1 MSCSACFTGAKHDHG
16 TAKGSI
22 EYLYDL
28 PAYIA
33 LPPENSNPKS
43 SILFLTD
50 AFGLKLINS
59 KLLADRYAAETNC
72 KVIMPDVSQ
81 PLPPNEIFC

>member
-1 MSCSACFTGAKHDHG
+1 MSCPACFTGAKHDHG
-16 TAKGSI
+16 TAKGTI
-22 EYLYDL
+22 KRLYGV

-33 LPPENSNPKS
+33 LPPENSSPKS

-72 KVIMPDVSQ
+72 KVIMPDVSR
-81 PLPPNEIFC
+81 P